1 MVAAPA
7 PASSLPTQ
15 PSFVVL
21 SPEEKAAGKWSRANM
36 QRAMEILH
44 RDGLL
49 AMTGIVDVEH
59 LEKIRDSMV
68 KTAKEVM
75 PLKKKLSEFNHG
87 IATNSLMSPP
97 LTDPELR
104 FEDVFSNT
112 FVHAIVAGYLGPD
125 FYLSLITANC
135 ALPHTSERQAVHKDA
150 PWFHPNAPYGL
161 NTNFMLDDFTASNG
175 STEFWLGS
183 HCQST
188 AQEQLFAS
196 ADAVDPI
203 CDVSSE
209 AVAARRKVRPGAQI
223 EVPFGTVTLRDMR
236 TWHAGMP
243 NSTSSNRIMM
253 AVGYTASWFPAPHA
267 PMKAPLSAKPLL
279 TRATSHRL
287 TFIPDDEWDCIAQN
301 WDVDDPEG
309 AIKLPDVPMRGKAP
323 KGEDTWVS
331 LNVYEGEKRVKAQ

>member
-49 AMTGIVDVEH
+49 AMTGIVDLEH
-59 LEKIRDSMV
+59 LQKLRDSMI

-104 FEDVFSNT
+104 YEDVFSNA
-112 FVHAIVAGYLGPD
+112 FVHAIVEGYLGPN
-125 FYLSLITANC
+125 FNLSLITANC
-135 ALPHTSERQAVHKDA
+135 ALPHTTERQAVHKDA

-161 NTNFMLDDFTASNG
+161 NTNFMLDDFTPSNG

-196 ADAVDPI
+196 ADAVDPL
-203 CDVSSE
+203 CDVSPE
-209 AVAARRKVRPGAQI
+209 AVEARRKVRPGAQI

-243 NSTSSNRIMM
+243 NSTSSNRIMI
-253 AVGYTASWFPAPHA
+253 AVGYTASWFPVPHA
-267 PMKAPLSAKPLL
+267 PMKAPLSAAPLL
-279 TRATSHRL
+279 TRATPHRL
-287 TFIPDDEWDCIAQN
+287 AFVPDAAWDRIAQN
-301 WDVDDPEG
+301 WDLDDAG
-309 AIKLPDVPMRGKAP
+309 AIRLPDVPMRGKAP
-323 KGEDTWVS
+323 SGEDEWVS
-331 LNVYEGEKRVKAQ
+331 LNVLEGEKRVKGQ